1 MPLSITPY
9 LNGIVEPDQ
18 RHHRARSNRDP
29 EVVRGERESV
39 TILKTDFTKLSLS
52 LTVDSNGLDADD
64 LATADER
71 VELCAFLQLT
81 GRS

>member
-1 MPLSITPY
+1 M
-9 LNGIVEPDQ
+9 
-18 RHHRARSNRDP
+18 
-29 EVVRGERESV
+29 ERESV
-39 TILKTDFTKLSLS
+39 SILKTDFTKLSLS